1 MKLRKVLSIAMAA
14 VMAVTAAYVA
24 PKEAKADNPVS
35 QTWYTADPSP
45 MVVGD
50 TLYLFT
56 SHDEDTLEGQSPE
69 DTKKKNYFYTMKN
82 WKCFSTKD
90 MVNWTDHGCIF
101 GQATFK
107 WGHTSSFRAW
117 ACQCVQ
123 GKDGKFYLYVPI
135 LRKALARGSYQDE
148 NPDFDESKGSP
159 GYGIG
164 VAVADKP
171 EGPYKDALGYPL
183 IEGDWYD
190 IDPTVYVDDDGTVY
204 LFYGQTL
211 KYAILGEDMI
221 SVVKKPTEFKVPNY
235 VEGPWFTKHDGMY
248 YFMWAANGGNTSSN
262 HKGGENLQYAYCSE
276 PLGDYIPGGILQ
288 ETTRGNSFTNH
299 PGVCDFKGHSYLFYH
314 TNELPAGQSYHRSVC
329 CTEFIYNGDG
339 TISNLD
345 GANVVEMSETVDP
358 IAELNPYVKVEA
370 ETIGWE
376 EGVKTGWDNG
386 WRPEQP
392 ELEPETA
399 NDMYVY
405 NMHNSDYIKVRNVD
419 FGNVGAIKFIASVKD
434 AKTDANAS
442 IEVYIRDRNTEDTD
456 DNYEL
461 IGTAKVNNSSS
472 EWEEVS
478 AELTKKVTGI
488 YDVKLVFKGNYDKP
502 EYEQDEANKSKTEV
516 AFVDAE
522 DTGMFKFDYWKM
534 EGEPVP
540 TAPPVASASNSP
552 ATAQPTATNAPA
564 ASATPSPEVKIAKVK
579 SFKVKRKG
587 AGKVYVSWKKAAN
600 ASKYQLLYTTDKKF
614 KKGVKKITV
623 KKTSVMVKKLKHR
636 KTYYFKVRGVSG
648 NINGS
653 YSAVKKVKA

>member
-1 MKLRKVLSIAMAA
+1 MKLKKVLSVAMAV
-14 VMAVTAAYVA
+14 VMALSMTSVM

-45 MVVGD
+45 MAVGD

-56 SHDEDTLEGQSPE
+56 SHDEDTLEQNKPT
-69 DTKKKNYFYTMKN
+69 DDYLFYTMKN

-101 GQATFK
+101 GQATFS
-107 WGHTSSFRAW
+107 WGHTWCYRAW

-123 GKDGKFYLYVPI
+123 GLDGRFYLYVPI
-135 LRKALARGSYQDE
+135 LRKALSSGTYKD
-148 NPDFDESKGSP
+148 NPVYDESKDAP

-183 IEGDWYD
+183 IEGDWND
-190 IDPTVYVDDDGTVY
+190 IDPTVYIDDGQPY

-211 KYAILGEDMI
+211 KYCLLNEDMI
-221 SVVKKPTEFKVPNY
+221 SLKTQPTKFNVPNY
-235 VEGPWFTKHDGMY
+235 TEGPWFTKHDNMY
-248 YFMWAANGGNTSSN
+248 YFIWAGNGGAVSSA

-276 PLGDYIPGGILQ
+276 PLGSYTYGGILQ

-329 CTEFIYNGDG
+329 CTEFQYNGDG

-345 GANVVEMSETVDP
+345 GANVVEMSETVEP
-358 IAELNPYVKVEA
+358 LAELNPFEKVEA
-370 ETIGWE
+370 ETIAWE

-392 ELEPETA
+392 ELEPTEA

-405 NMHNSDYIKVRNVD
+405 NMHEGDFIKVRNVD
-419 FGNVGAIKFIASVKD
+419 FGSEGAVKFTASVKD
-434 AKTDANAS
+434 AKADADAS
-442 IEVYIRDRNTEDTD
+442 IEVYIRDRSKEDTD

-461 IGTAKVNNSSS
+461 IGTAKVDNTSS
-472 EWEEVS
+472 EWKDVS
-478 AELTKKVTGI
+478 ATLTKKITGV
-488 YDVKLVFKGNYDKP
+488 YDVMFVFRGAYDKP
-502 EYEQDEANKSKTEV
+502 AYEQDEANKKKDTV

-522 DTGMFKFDYWKM
+522 DTGMFKFDSWKM
-534 EGEPVP
+534 EVEPKATPAP
-540 TAPPVASASNSP
+540 TAAPTTAVQATTAPAVQPSAAPIQASP
-552 ATAQPTATNAPA
+552 APA
-564 ASATPSPEVKIAKVK
+564 AEVSVAKVK
-579 SFKVKRKG
+579 SISVKRKG
-587 AGKVYVSWKKAAN
+587 AGKVYVSWKKATGAK
-600 ASKYQLLYTTDKKF
+600 KYELYYTTDKKF
-614 KKGVKKITV
+614 KKGVKKITL
-623 KKTSVMVKKLKHR
+623 KKTSTTVKKLK
-636 KTYYFKVRGVSG
+636 KGKVYFFKVRGFAGKVFG
-648 NINGS
+648 G
-653 YSAVKKVKA
+653 YSAVKKAKA